1 METKKTPPLK
11 DAAAQFLASLSP
23 EARQKG
29 QSNLNRF
36 IRWFGDKS
44 VGELTALDI
53 ESYAE
58 RLSLADR
65 GCAPKL
71 EAVRGFLAYAK
82 KQGWSPTN
90 LATHLKVKRVKT
102 SSRSTASCRQ
112 VPTTEL
118 TPENFAEIEA
128 EIATL
133 KSKRG
138 QLIIDI
144 QKAAADKDFRE
155 NAPLA
160 AAREQRGHVEGKIQE
175 LEGLLKTAT
184 VVEKGAPKTGLKVAS
199 GDAIV
204 LTDLVSGE
212 EIRYVLVRSREV
224 DPARGKISAASPIGR
239 AVIGRSQGE
248 TIEVSAPVG
257 KLRYQIKLVQH

>member
-23 EARQKG
+23 EARQSG
-29 QSNLNRF
+29 QTNLNRF

-44 VGELTALDI
+44 VDEITALDV
-53 ESYAE
+53 EGYAE
-58 RLSLADR
+58 RLSASDS

-102 SSRSTASCRQ
+102 SRTKASCRP
-112 VPTTEL
+112 VETTEL
-118 TPENFAEIEA
+118 TPENYAEIEA

-133 KSKRG
+133 KSKRS
-138 QLIIDI
+138 QLIVDI
-144 QKAAADKDFRE
+144 QRAAADKDFRE

-175 LEGLLKTAT
+175 LEELLKSA
-184 VVEKGAPKTGLKVAS
+184 VIIEKGAPKTGLRVAS

-204 LTDLVSGE
+204 LIDLTSGE

-224 DPARGKISAASPIGR
+224 DAARGKISAASPIGR
-239 AVIGRSQGE
+239 AIIGRSQGE